1 MRSLVKTARILT
13 AVIAFILISRSCP
26 AQEAKNAA
34 GSGSSAPSQSQTQK
48 NIEAYLRNLYAFGPD
63 VKLVVGPLKETP
75 VEGLLETN
83 IDVTI
88 GEKKEAATFYVSKDG
103 QFLFRGELS
112 NLTKDPLAENRAR
125 IQMTDAP
132 VMGDANAPVT
142 LVEYADFEC
151 PVCRNLHDVLRG
163 LLPNYAGKIRLVFKD
178 FPIEQLHPWART
190 AAIAGRCAYRQQP
203 ASFWKMFDLIYDN
216 QDIISAT
223 NAWTKMTEYAGQ
235 AGLDVEAFKTCM
247 ASPEAAAAVNASRAN
262 GQLLEV
268 SSTPTVFV
276 NGRRLV
282 GADPH
287 LLEQYINY
295 ELAKHGTPKAAEK
308 K

>member
-1 MRSLVKTARILT
+1 MRSLVNTARTLT
-13 AVIAFILISRSCP
+13 GLVALVLIANSSA
-26 AQEAKNAA
+26 AQESKVTA
-34 GSGSSAPSQSQTQK
+34 SGVSSATSPSQTQK

-75 VEGLLETN
+75 IEGLLETN
-83 IDVTI
+83 IDVTV
-88 GEKKEAATFYVSKDG
+88 GDNKENATFYVSKDG
-103 QFLFRGELS
+103 QYLFRGELS

-132 VMGDANAPVT
+132 TMGEPSAPVT

-151 PVCRNLHDVLRG
+151 PVCRNLHDVLRT

-190 AAIAGRCAYRQQP
+190 AAIAGRCAYRQKP
-203 ASFWKMFDLIYDN
+203 GAFWNMFDLIYDN
-216 QDIISAT
+216 QDIISAS
-223 NAWTKMTEYAGQ
+223 NAWTKMTDYAGQ
-235 AGLDVEAFKTCM
+235 AGLDVESFKACM
-247 ASPEAAAAVNASRAN
+247 ASPEATAAVNASHAN
-262 GQLLEV
+262 GELLEV

-287 LLEQYINY
+287 VLEQYINY
-295 ELAKHGTPKAAEK
+295 ELARHGAGKPAEK